1 MWEPRALWS
10 GMWGM
15 GMAVGAQ
22 GIHERR
28 TESFRRRDRDTVGA
42 NPQLIPFSLT
52 PPKLPDSSL
61 LSRSRSGSM
70 HSLAQYT
77 DKPHELRMQELQ
89 KPFWLMGTPKFL
101 PRGHSGHHSSGGS
114 WDLCQAGNCASST
127 AGTP

>member
-1 MWEPRALWS
+1 MDMPGMRDSDMVAFQGAEHQRPLIAAGGGRGWGGMMWEPRALWS

-61 LSRSRSGSM
+61 LSRSRSG
-70 HSLAQYT
+70 
-77 DKPHELRMQELQ
+77 
-89 KPFWLMGTPKFL
+89 
-101 PRGHSGHHSSGGS
+101 
-114 WDLCQAGNCASST
+114 
-127 AGTP
+127 